1 MTAMYIILD
10 IGRYLCYLFGMLI
23 VMRSVI
29 SWFSLKSTNVLLVYL
44 TRVTEPLLVPVRHI
58 VPRTG
63 MVDFS
68 PVVVILLLWLFSGL
82 LGLFY

>member
-1 MTAMYIILD
+1 MYIILD
-10 IGRYLCYLFGMLI
+10 IGRYLCYLFGMLV

-29 SWFSLKSTNVLLVYL
+29 SWFSLKPTNVLLVYL

-58 VPRTG
+58 VPRMG

-68 PVVVILLLWLFSGL
+68 PVVVVLLLWLLSGL